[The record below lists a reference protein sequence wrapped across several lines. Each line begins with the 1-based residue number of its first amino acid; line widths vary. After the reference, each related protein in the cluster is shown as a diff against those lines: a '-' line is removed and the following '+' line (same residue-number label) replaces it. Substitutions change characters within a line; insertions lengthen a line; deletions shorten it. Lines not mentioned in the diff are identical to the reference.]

1 MRICV
6 VGSGYVGLVTGA
18 CLADSGNHV
27 ICVDSDRS
35 KIERLSSGIVP
46 IFEPGLNEL
55 VQSNLRRGR
64 LRFTTDLKDAVEH
77 SLICFIAVGTPSTK
91 DGSADLSGVIN
102 VAEQIARYMP
112 DYRIIATKSTVPVGT
127 CGQIQELVRAKT
139 HIPFDYVSNPEF
151 LKEGGAVEDFQSP
164 DRIIIGTDNPAVRE
178 IFRQLYAPFM
188 RRNNRIIFMDPL
200 SAEMTKYA
208 ANAMLAARISF
219 MNEIA
224 TLCEALGADVELVRQ
239 GIGSDHRIGGSFLFP
254 GVGFG
259 GSCFPKDIRALV
271 YTAKQ
276 HGIELPIVSAVQ
288 QVNQAQHMR
297 FSQKVIDRF
306 ACSKQITLAVWGL
319 TFKAKTDDTRESPA
333 IFCVRRFVEA
343 GFRVRAYDPAGGP
356 SAKAILGEKVE
367 ILADSY
373 DALDGADA
381 LVVLTDWQE
390 FRNPDLEVMAKRL
403 KTRLIFDGRNLYEPL
418 VMRKAGFE
426 YHCIG
431 RPPVI
436 P

>member
-64 LRFTTDLKDAVEH
+64 LRFTTDLKDAVER

-91 DGSADLSGVIN
+91 DGSADLSAVTS

-127 CGQIQELVRAKT
+127 CKRIQELVKAKT

-151 LKEGGAVEDFQSP
+151 LKEGAAVEDFQSP

-224 TLCEALGADVELVRQ
+224 TLCEVLGADVELVRQ

-259 GSCFPKDIRALV
+259 GSCFPKDIMALIF
-271 YTAKQ
+271 TAKQ

-288 QVNQAQHMR
+288 QVNQAQHIR

-306 ACSKQITLAVWGL
+306 ASCKQVTLAVWGL
-319 TFKAKTDDTRESPA
+319 TFKAKTDDLRQSPA

-343 GFRVRAYDPAGGP
+343 GLRVRAYDPAGSP
-356 SAKAILGEKVE
+356 SAKAVLGDKVE
-367 ILADSY
+367 IMADGY
-373 DALDGADA
+373 EALDGADA

-390 FRNPDLEVMAKRL
+390 FRNPDLEVMGKRL
-403 KTRLIFDGRNLYEPL
+403 KTRLVFDGRNLYDPL
-418 VMRKAGFE
+418 VMKKAGFE
-426 YHCIG
+426 YHCVG